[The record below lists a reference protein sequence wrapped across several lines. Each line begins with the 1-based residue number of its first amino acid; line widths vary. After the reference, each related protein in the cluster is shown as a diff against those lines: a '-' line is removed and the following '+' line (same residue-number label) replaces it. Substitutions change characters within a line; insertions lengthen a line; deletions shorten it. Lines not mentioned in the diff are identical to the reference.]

1 MKGRIPIRIA
11 NKRAY
16 IWDVDDLDKVRSEH
30 HICGLLVGTLPHL
43 SQQNVF
49 LGLPA
54 QLTPEEAT
62 LLVEKEYAVFVDDTN
77 AYPEP
82 SLSQFQQWNA
92 EQKRYIEHQRAALES
107 ENVKSSEVAQLV
119 VSEEAVRK
127 RKERELRRQQ
137 KALELRRLQE
147 VEGDGAVHAIL
158 SQPIPTPSAD
168 VQALFS
174 DLRPTTSSAPAQYNI
189 CIAASSS
196 SLEWYSPESCSYST
210 IDAARTAGIWDFP
223 SNLQDRARYGV
234 FKDLW
239 EQGYFLG
246 GGIRFGGDYLVYP
259 GDPLRYHSHFCAT
272 VIESPTHTIRPM
284 EIVAHG
290 RLGTATK
297 KTHLFCGWDD
307 EKKTVSY
314 VSIEWAGFG

>member
-1 MKGRIPIRIA
+1 MKGRIPIRVA

-16 IWDVDDLDKVRSEH
+16 VWDVDDLNRIRSDH
-30 HICGLLVGTLPHL
+30 RLCGLLVGTLPHL

-49 LGLPA
+49 LGLPS

-62 LLVEKEYAVFVDDTN
+62 LLVEKEYAVFVDDAN

-82 SLSQFQQWNA
+82 SLSQFQQWSA
-92 EQKRYIEHQRAALES
+92 EQREYIKHQQAVLGA
-107 ENVKSSEVAQLV
+107 ENTKTQEVAQLA
-119 VSEEAVRK
+119 VSEEAIRK
-127 RKERELRRQQ
+127 RKERELKRQQ
-137 KALELRRLQE
+137 KAIELRKLQE
-147 VEGDGAVHAIL
+147 MEGDPVAGSELPV
-158 SQPIPTPSAD
+158 PIPVVNAGPSTSPTTPSAH
-168 VQALFS
+168 
-174 DLRPTTSSAPAQYNI
+174 TQYNI
-189 CIAASSS
+189 YITTPSSALS
-196 SLEWYSPESCSYST
+196 WYSPDSCTYST
-210 IDAARTAGIWDFP
+210 IEAAQEAGIWDFP
-223 SNLQDRARYGV
+223 LNLQDRARYGV

-272 VIESPTHTIRPM
+272 VIESPTHSIQPM

-307 EKKTVSY
+307 ERKTVSY
-314 VSIEWAGFG
+314 LSIEWAGFG

>member
-1 MKGRIPIRIA
+1 MKVRIPIRVA

-16 IWDVDDLDKVRSEH
+16 IWDVDDLNRIRSDH
-30 HICGLLVGTLPHL
+30 RLCGLLVGTLPHL

-49 LGLPA
+49 LGLPS

-62 LLVEKEYAVFVDDTN
+62 LLVEKEYAVFVDDAS

-82 SLSQFQQWNA
+82 SLSQFQQWST
-92 EQKRYIEHQRAALES
+92 EQKEYIKHQQVVLGAG
-107 ENVKSSEVAQLV
+107 NTKTQEVAQLA
-119 VSEEAVRK
+119 VSEEAIRK
-127 RKERELRRQQ
+127 RKDRELKRQQ
-137 KALELRRLQE
+137 KAMELRILQDM
-147 VEGDGAVHAIL
+147 EGDPVAGSELLIPVAIPAVNAGPSTSL
-158 SQPIPTPSAD
+158 TTPSAH
-168 VQALFS
+168 
-174 DLRPTTSSAPAQYNI
+174 TQYNI
-189 CIAASSS
+189 CITTPSSALS
-196 SLEWYSPESCSYST
+196 WYSPDSCTYST
-210 IDAARTAGIWDFP
+210 IEAAQEAGIWDFP
-223 SNLQDRARYGV
+223 LNLQDRARYGV

-272 VIESPTHTIRPM
+272 VIESPTHSIQPM

-314 VSIEWAGFG
+314 LSIEWAGFG

>member
-1 MKGRIPIRIA
+1 MNPQHRIPIRVA

-16 IWDVDDLDKVRSEH
+16 VWDVDDLDKIRSEH
-30 HICGLLVGTLPHL
+30 RICGLLVGTLPHL

-54 QLTPEEAT
+54 QLSPEEAT

-77 AYPEP
+77 AYSEP
-82 SLSQFQQWNA
+82 SLGQFQQWCA
-92 EQKRYIEHQRAALES
+92 EQQRYIKHQQEILKSES
-107 ENVKSSEVAQLV
+107 TKPSDVAQLA
-119 VSEEAVRK
+119 VSEAAVRK
-127 RKERELRRQQ
+127 RKERELKRQQ
-137 KALELRRLQE
+137 KALELRGIQEDGGGVDVESFQLASTPSVE
-147 VEGDGAVHAIL
+147 VEHSI
-158 SQPIPTPSAD
+158 
-168 VQALFS
+168 
-174 DLRPTTSSAPAQYNI
+174 RPTTPSTSAPSHYNI
-189 CIAASSS
+189 SIVASSS
-196 SLEWYSPESCSYST
+196 VLSWYDPDSCTFPT
-210 IDAARTAGIWDFP
+210 IEAAQAADIWDFP
-223 SNLQDRARYGV
+223 SNIKDRARYGV

-272 VIESPTHTIRPM
+272 VIESPTYAIHPM

-297 KTHLFCGWDD
+297 KTHLLCGWDD
-307 EKKTVSY
+307 EQKTVSY
-314 VSIEWAGFG
+314 LSIEWAGFG

>member
-1 MKGRIPIRIA
+1 MIRIPIRLA
-11 NKRAY
+11 NQRAY
-16 IWDVDDLDKVRSEH
+16 IWDVDDLAKIRSEH
-30 HICGLLVGTLPHL
+30 RLCGLLVGTLPHL

-49 LGLPA
+49 LGLPS

-62 LLVEKEYAVFVDDTN
+62 LLVEKEYAVFVDDAN
-77 AYPEP
+77 AYPEL
-82 SLSQFQQWNA
+82 SQSQFQHWNA
-92 EQKRYIEHQRAALES
+92 EQQEYIKRQQAMLET
-107 ENVKSSEVAQLV
+107 ENSKSPELAQLAT
-119 VSEEAVRK
+119 SEAAIQK
-127 RKERELRRQQ
+127 RKERELKRQQ
-137 KALELRRLQE
+137 KAIELRKLQE
-147 VEGDGAVHAIL
+147 AEGDGATDAEL
-158 SQPIPTPSAD
+158 FQPLPISSGDAAPS
-168 VQALFS
+168 S
-174 DLRPTTSSAPAQYNI
+174 NRPTTPAAPVQYNI
-189 CIAASSS
+189 CITTSSS
-196 SLEWYSPESCSYST
+196 SLNWYSPDSCTYST
-210 IDAARTAGIWDFP
+210 IEAAQEAGIWDFP

-234 FKDLW
+234 FTDLW

-272 VIESPTHTIRPM
+272 VIESPTHTINPM

-314 VSIEWAGFG
+314 LSIEWSGFG